1 MRFWVDKV
9 KNAVAQLARQLDEKS
24 VFTAVEDI
32 AGNLDD
38 LLGAKVTP
46 PAVVIRPDSTVNVAT
61 AVKWCAR
68 HNLRIVPQGGLTGL
82 SSAAVSIGSEPHAII
97 SLSRMNNI
105 RHIDALD
112 NSITVDAGVILE
124 EIKRAAKEI
133 DRYFPLNHGAA
144 GSSQIGGNL
153 STNAGGNNAVR
164 YGTARDQVLGLEVV
178 LADGSIWDGLRHLR
192 KNTAGYDLKQLF
204 IGAEGS
210 LGIITG
216 AVLKLRSYPHNR
228 ATALVAVESPGAA
241 LQLLRNIET
250 FVGETVSAFELCSGS
265 ALNFALK
272 IENARYPMDKMHDW
286 NILIEVETAANSFD
300 LGNAL
305 GAGLADGY
313 EKGLIKD
320 AAIAQSEAQRVTFWF
335 LRESIANYFIED
347 KSSIKSDT
355 AVPVSQVPFY
365 LINTQS
371 KLEQEMP
378 GICTAPF
385 GHLGDGNIHYN
396 VVRPEDMSEDDFIA
410 KRSVLSAI
418 IETEA
423 IKAGG
428 TISAEHG
435 IGSLKRQSFLQT
447 SDKLDLALMRNLKNT
462 FDGKKLLNPNI
473 EF

>member
-1 MRFWVDKV
+1 MRYSVEKMKD
-9 KNAVAQLARQLDEKS
+9 AITQLTTYLDEKS
-24 VFTAVEDI
+24 VFTAAEDI

-38 LLGAKVTP
+38 LLGVKAAP
-46 PAVVIRPDSTVNVAT
+46 PAVVIRPDSTLNVAI

-68 HNLRIVPQGGLTGL
+68 NKLKIVPQGGLTGL
-82 SSAAVSIGSEPHAII
+82 SNAAVSTGAEPYAII

-105 RHIDALD
+105 RNIDTID

-124 EIKRAAKEI
+124 EIKTAAKAV

-164 YGTARDQVLGLEVV
+164 YGTTRDQVLGLEVV
-178 LADGSIWDGLRHLR
+178 LADGSIWNGLRHLR

-228 ATALVAVESPGAA
+228 ATALVAVESAKAA
-241 LQLLRNIET
+241 LQLLRDLET

-265 ALNFALK
+265 ALDFALK
-272 IENARYPMDKMHDW
+272 IENARYPMGKMHDW

-300 LGNAL
+300 LNRAL
-305 GAGLADGY
+305 EDGLADGF
-313 EKGLIKD
+313 EKGLITD
-320 AAIAQSEAQRVTFWF
+320 AAIAQSGAQRESFWY
-335 LRESIANYFIED
+335 LRESIATYFIED

-355 AVPVSQVPFY
+355 AVPVCQVPDY
-365 LINTQS
+365 LINTQT
-371 KLEQEMP
+371 KLEREMP
-378 GICTAPF
+378 GIRAAPF

-396 VVRPEDMSEDDFIA
+396 AARPQDMSEEDFIA
-410 KRSVLSAI
+410 RRSEVSAI
-418 IETEA
+418 IESEA
-423 IKAGG
+423 LKVGG

-435 IGSLKRQSFLQT
+435 VGSLKRQSFLQT
-447 SDKLDLALMRNLKNT
+447 SDKLELALMGNLKKAL
-462 FDGKKLLNPNI
+462 DGEKLLNPNI
-473 EF
+473 RF

>member
-1 MRFWVDKV
+1 M

-320 AAIAQSEAQRVTFWF
+320 AAIAQSEAQRETFWF

-371 KLEQEMP
+371 RLEQEMP